1 MTSPDTPHFTVTDR
15 RGVSRSS
22 SGLVTGGADTE
33 MRRLRAA
40 GYSLPNSPT
49 QARRTA
55 AQVQQKVTAQGEMAA
70 DIKSEMSRMRRA
82 RMANIRRTGS
92 DVSIALPKVRQPLS
106 SLEDKGIPWNM
117 GDPKEQSSARTWAR
131 LFYATHDL
139 VPLLVDIYARFP
151 VTGLELQCFAGDTE
165 VITDQGVRRIE
176 DLAGGVHR
184 ILTTGGR
191 WVEAPFKDFGEGEV
205 FRVTVQRNGRQREF
219 LATSTHRWFVEEH
232 HQKRLGRNSAKWS
245 TLTWDKVDDIRDLA
259 RQGIRH
265 IDIAAQ
271 YGVSQPM
278 ISKIVRGQAW
288 TEAQRVADEVRP
300 EPGWSKKELL
310 TTQLRPGQR
319 LVSCYGRNIVWQV
332 NPSPFGIAAG
342 MVFGDG
348 YKMSNPAR
356 GSSVTLYGDK
366 DAHLLPYFRGCT
378 QVTYQQDHRKV
389 QGITVTD
396 IPSSFKDK
404 PPLNESTS
412 YLYGWLAGYFAADG
426 TVSRKGECFL
436 DSADKSNIEHAQA
449 ICQLLGIKTYDPY
462 IIKATGQEVIFPDGN
477 TFIKEDYYR
486 LRLANESLTES
497 FFCVPKHKERWAA
510 HKDRVSQETWRVI
523 SVEKTGRV
531 ERVYCPQV
539 PGTEAFTLAGNILTG
554 NCKDSKIE
562 QFYSEMFLNELSY
575 EEFLPEALGREY
587 FISGEVTSLAHF
599 DESLGVWASEEI
611 LNPDMVRVTK
621 SLFTEQER
629 VQLAV
634 KDMVES
640 LRNPMGT
647 ADESP
652 SARLERTKE
661 YQLLAKQYPEIIRAA
676 EQDDGL
682 DISEALWSR
691 LVNRVSP
698 WDTRGTPFLMRS
710 FRTLMMEESLNAA
723 QDAVADRLYSPL
735 ILATLGIPDMG
746 DGEPW
751 IPDVG
756 ELGDLREDM
765 QAALAADFKL
775 MVHHFGLQIQPV
787 FGRES
792 VPRFDQDYDRIDAKL
807 MQAWGIG
814 QALIMGGTAAAGT
827 YASSAL
833 NREVCELLMKG
844 FQKKVIKHMRKRMEV
859 IAEAQEHYDYELK
872 GGIRRPIYREVV
884 EEDPETG
891 EQRIIRRPKLLIPE
905 VNFASLNLRDE
916 STERQFISQLKQ
928 MGVPISDKTL
938 AVNLPANFDE
948 EIQRQTEEMV
958 KKQVA
963 EAESMAKVQRLCD
976 EKNLPYPAWLV
987 NSLNQ
992 TLVLRQ
998 SKAQTDLIEGQA
1010 EMQDQQITQMS
1021 PAGQMG
1027 LLNPPPPP
1035 QEEEGGGEQ
1044 PSPAEPPRNR
1054 ARPEVS
1060 DDMRAGAP
1068 RAAKKMGSAEIRPLS
1083 VFERGPSSYGS
1094 LSRADEKRVEAAVRR
1109 REVMARH
1116 TDPTISDLVRDPEFF
1131 QMLNMGAYQGQI
1143 EADWPEIAAGN
1154 GKKVPESL
1162 RLLQEM
1168 VEQYTDATGVA
1179 PEWR

>member
-1 MTSPDTPHFTVTDR
+1 MTSPDDSPQFTFTDR
-15 RGVSRSS
+15 RGISRSS

-49 QARRTA
+49 QARRAA
-55 AQVQQKVTAQGEMAA
+55 AQVQQKVTTQGEMSE
-70 DIKSEMSRMRRA
+70 DIKGEMSRMRRA
-82 RMANIRRTGS
+82 RMANIRRTGA

-117 GDPKEQSSARTWAR
+117 GDPKEQADARTWAR
-131 LFYATHDL
+131 LFYSTHDL

-151 VTGLELQCFAGDTE
+151 VTGLEL
-165 VITDQGVRRIE
+165 
-176 DLAGGVHR
+176 
-184 ILTTGGR
+184 
-191 WVEAPFKDFGEGEV
+191 
-205 FRVTVQRNGRQREF
+205 
-219 LATSTHRWFVEEH
+219 S
-232 HQKRLGRNSAKWS
+232 
-245 TLTWDKVDDIRDLA
+245 
-259 RQGIRH
+259 
-265 IDIAAQ
+265 
-271 YGVSQPM
+271 
-278 ISKIVRGQAW
+278 
-288 TEAQRVADEVRP
+288 
-300 EPGWSKKELL
+300 
-310 TTQLRPGQR
+310 
-319 LVSCYGRNIVWQV
+319 
-332 NPSPFGIAAG
+332 
-342 MVFGDG
+342 
-348 YKMSNPAR
+348 
-356 GSSVTLYGDK
+356 
-366 DAHLLPYFRGCT
+366 
-378 QVTYQQDHRKV
+378 
-389 QGITVTD
+389 
-396 IPSSFKDK
+396 
-404 PPLNESTS
+404 
-412 YLYGWLAGYFAADG
+412 
-426 TVSRKGECFL
+426 
-436 DSADKSNIEHAQA
+436 
-449 ICQLLGIKTYDPY
+449 
-462 IIKATGQEVIFPDGN
+462 
-477 TFIKEDYYR
+477 
-486 LRLANESLTES
+486 
-497 FFCVPKHKERWAA
+497 
-510 HKDRVSQETWRVI
+510 
-523 SVEKTGRV
+523 
-531 ERVYCPQV
+531 
-539 PGTEAFTLAGNILTG
+539 
-554 NCKDSKIE
+554 CKDSKIE
-562 QFYSEMFLNELSY
+562 QFYSEMFLNELNY

-611 LNPDMVRVTK
+611 LNPDMVRVTR
-621 SLFTEQER
+621 SLFNEQER

-647 ADESP
+647 DESP
-652 SARLERTKE
+652 SARLERTHE
-661 YQLLAKQYPEIIRAA
+661 YQLLVKQYPEIIRAA

-691 LVNRVSP
+691 LVNRTSP

-792 VPRFDQDYDRIDAKL
+792 VPRFDQDYNRIDAKL

-844 FQKKVIKHMRKRMEV
+844 FQKKVIRHMRKRMEV

-916 STERQFISQLKQ
+916 ATERQFIAQLKQ
-928 MGVPISDKTL
+928 MGVPVSDKTL
-938 AVNLPANFDE
+938 AVNLPADFDQ

-963 EAESMAKVQRLCD
+963 EAESMAKVQKLCD

-998 SKAQTDLIEGQA
+998 SKAQTDLMEGQA

-1027 LLNPPPPP
+1027 LLNPPPPS
-1035 QEEEGGGEQ
+1035 GGEA
-1044 PSPAEPPRNR
+1044 PPEAAPESAEPPRNR

-1060 DDMRAGAP
+1060 DEMRAGAP
-1068 RAAKKMGSAEIRPLS
+1068 RAAKKTGSASIRPLS

-1094 LSRADEKRVEAAVRR
+1094 LSRADEKRAEAAVRR

-1116 TDPTISDLVRDPEFF
+1116 NDPTVSELVRDPEFF
-1131 QMLNMGAYQGQI
+1131 QMLNMGTYQGQI
-1143 EADWPEIAAGN
+1143 EADWPDIAAGE
-1154 GKKVPESL
+1154 GHKVPESL

-1168 VEQYTDATGVA
+1168 VEQYTDATGVS
-1179 PEWR
+1179 PDWR

>member
-1 MTSPDTPHFTVTDR
+1 MTSPDNFTVTDR
-15 RGVSRSS
+15 RGVSRSA

-40 GYSLPNSPT
+40 GYSLPASPT
-49 QARRTA
+49 QARRVA
-55 AQVQQKVTAQGEMAA
+55 AEVQQKVTSQGEMAS
-70 DIKSEMSRMRRA
+70 DIKAEMSRMRRA
-82 RMANIRRTGS
+82 RMGNIRRTGA
-92 DVSIALPKVRQPLS
+92 DISIALPKIRQPLS

-131 LFYATHDL
+131 LYYATHDL

-151 VTGLELQCFAGDTE
+151 VTGLELT
-165 VITDQGVRRIE
+165 
-176 DLAGGVHR
+176 
-184 ILTTGGR
+184 
-191 WVEAPFKDFGEGEV
+191 
-205 FRVTVQRNGRQREF
+205 
-219 LATSTHRWFVEEH
+219 
-232 HQKRLGRNSAKWS
+232 
-245 TLTWDKVDDIRDLA
+245 
-259 RQGIRH
+259 
-265 IDIAAQ
+265 
-271 YGVSQPM
+271 
-278 ISKIVRGQAW
+278 
-288 TEAQRVADEVRP
+288 
-300 EPGWSKKELL
+300 
-310 TTQLRPGQR
+310 
-319 LVSCYGRNIVWQV
+319 
-332 NPSPFGIAAG
+332 
-342 MVFGDG
+342 
-348 YKMSNPAR
+348 
-356 GSSVTLYGDK
+356 
-366 DAHLLPYFRGCT
+366 
-378 QVTYQQDHRKV
+378 
-389 QGITVTD
+389 
-396 IPSSFKDK
+396 
-404 PPLNESTS
+404 
-412 YLYGWLAGYFAADG
+412 
-426 TVSRKGECFL
+426 
-436 DSADKSNIEHAQA
+436 
-449 ICQLLGIKTYDPY
+449 
-462 IIKATGQEVIFPDGN
+462 
-477 TFIKEDYYR
+477 
-486 LRLANESLTES
+486 
-497 FFCVPKHKERWAA
+497 
-510 HKDRVSQETWRVI
+510 
-523 SVEKTGRV
+523 
-531 ERVYCPQV
+531 
-539 PGTEAFTLAGNILTG
+539 
-554 NCKDSKIE
+554 CKDSKIE
-562 QFYSEMFLNELSY
+562 QFYSDMFLNELNY

-587 FISGEVTSLAHF
+587 FLSGEVTSLAHF
-599 DESLGVWASEEI
+599 DESLGIWSSEEI
-611 LNPDMVRVTK
+611 LNPDMVRVSK
-621 SLFTEQER
+621 SLFSDQER

-640 LRNPMGT
+640 LRNPIGGT
-647 ADESP
+647 TESP
-652 SARLERTKE
+652 SEKLERSHE
-661 YQLLAKQYPEIIRAA
+661 YQVLVKQYPEIIRAA

-710 FRTLMMEESLNAA
+710 FRTLLMEESLNAA
-723 QDAVADRLYSPL
+723 QDSVAERLYSPL

-792 VPRFDQDYDRIDAKL
+792 VPRFDQDYNRIDAKL

-844 FQKKVIKHMRKRMEV
+844 FQKKVIRHMRKRMEV

-891 EQRIIRRPKLLIPE
+891 EQRIVRRPKLLIPE
-905 VNFASLNLRDE
+905 INFASLNLRDE
-916 STERQFISQLKQ
+916 STERQFIAQLKQ

-958 KKQVA
+958 KKQIA
-963 EAESMAKVQRLCD
+963 EAESMAKVQKICD
-976 EKNLPYPAWLV
+976 EKGIPYPAWLV

-998 SKAQTDLIEGQA
+998 SKAQTDMIEGQA
-1010 EMQDQQITQMS
+1010 EMQEQQIAQMS

-1027 LLNPPPPP
+1027 LLSGPPPA
-1035 QEEEGGGEQ
+1035 QGGEEGGGGQ
-1044 PSPAEPPRNR
+1044 PPPEAAEPPRNR

-1060 DDMRAGAP
+1060 DEMRAGAP
-1068 RAAKKMGSAEIRPLS
+1068 RAAKRTASDSIRPLS
-1083 VFERGPSSYGS
+1083 VLERGPSSYGS
-1094 LSRADEKRVEAAVRR
+1094 LSRADEARAEAAVRR

-1116 TDPTISDLVRDPEFF
+1116 AADPTVSELLRDPEFF

-1154 GKKVPESL
+1154 GSAVPESL

-1168 VEQYTDATGVA
+1168 VEQYTDATGII